1 MTEKEYPRCSEIESW
16 EYVVQ
21 CSESKH
27 LHTKFVIELY
37 KDLKKEQTEE
47 IENQDLRVIINDIQI
62 FMRNERDP
70 EYETNQGDFGVKWAF
85 CGIIVRVWFE
95 TNFGVI
101 KYGSYNRIII

>member
-47 IENQDLRVIINDIQI
+47 IEN
-62 FMRNERDP
+62 
-70 EYETNQGDFGVKWAF
+70 
-85 CGIIVRVWFE
+85 
-95 TNFGVI
+95 
-101 KYGSYNRIII
+101 